1 VVVVPA
7 GQGSVSTKG
16 SHALSHTDPPSPV
29 AAKELPKKAEE
40 VLEEDS
46 KMD

>member
-1 VVVVPA
+1 M
-7 GQGSVSTKG
+7 STKG
-16 SHALSHTDPPSPV
+16 SHALSHADPLSPI

-40 VLEEDS
+40 ISEEDS